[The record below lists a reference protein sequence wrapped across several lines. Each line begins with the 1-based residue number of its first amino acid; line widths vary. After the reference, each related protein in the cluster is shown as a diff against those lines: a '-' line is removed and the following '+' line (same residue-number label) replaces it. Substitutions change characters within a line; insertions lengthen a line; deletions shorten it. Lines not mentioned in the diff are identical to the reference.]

1 VDPRF
6 NQETVADFLDSIG
19 HRQASKGYKLFASG
33 AVESITADPAKA
45 YAYRAT
51 VRDGGEALAVS
62 LAYDDDAGW
71 SGFCDCNSEF
81 DCRHCAAVLHAA
93 RRLPAP
99 VNATPARVNTMA
111 APPWQARSALP
122 RQKGPTLEASPLSMA
137 LEKSLGR
144 GLSDKEAAY
153 VLEIRKLMS
162 GMANGV
168 TTKWHLS
175 HFAAIPG
182 PSWDRVE
189 LCPGQP
195 GSDLECWQYVARFL
209 KKAGLGIARFMEPV
223 TNPASVEDILR
234 EWERRKEIEKWR
246 RTVDA
251 ASYIRKIDTA
261 APLKAELRM
270 RFVRNHAELEWLN
283 GDSEQFRKRR
293 EKDVDAVVEALQS
306 QSLSCSRET
315 ERLLFLLL
323 SGTEPARA
331 TYIYDAEAHLLC
343 RVIAEPDL
351 TALTV
356 GQSGQPLKRSQ
367 ERVGV
372 VCEPP
377 VGPDGNYVVRMA
389 FPSGETA
396 GPFMVMLAGQREWMY
411 LTEDTIFRG
420 AAHHG
425 LGADPRVLVP
435 AAAMESPQG
444 FKFLKSRRLPMPAG
458 VAAKVRLISM
468 VPTVSCA
475 VAERRGYKPAREF
488 HLKLAASATGGPTV
502 KFEEWEW
509 SVPRHA
515 EETGDGRAQMLDNE
529 LMLCVSGSILDLD
542 LKWDHGLEVM
552 FRRWTKTYP
561 DWLVNWLRSLP
572 EGVKLDLDPETRSLL
587 DDAVA
592 ARLRIEMQEAQI
604 DWFDVKVVMDVSD
617 TTLTQEELDLLLK
630 AGGTHVFLP
639 RIGEWKRIKTEWSD
653 EDGKRLAR
661 IGLSPADLNGEPHRV
676 HVLQLADEAAA
687 RILPPEQAGK
697 IKRRLDE
704 LKARVA
710 PPLPP
715 AIRAELRPYQV
726 EGFHFLAYL
735 SENRFGGVLAD
746 DMGLGKTLQTLAWLA
761 WLRAEKASSDGPN
774 CSLVVCPKSVM
785 DNWRSEAERFFPG
798 LRVAMW
804 EPAAERDF
812 SAVRRDADLV
822 VMNYAQLRLL
832 GPAALQSPWFAA
844 ILDEA
849 QGIKNPNSQTAQ
861 AARAVVAA
869 HRLALTGTPIENRL
883 MDLWSIMAFAMPGA
897 LGNRTHFAR
906 RFAAQEDPLARNR
919 LAARVRPFLIRRTK
933 EEVAKDL
940 PERTEEDIVCELE
953 GAQLTLYQAELKQ
966 AQQVLLGVK
975 TQAEF
980 NRERFVFLTSLLR
993 LRQICCHAALVGKH
1007 AGTESAKLDALL
1019 ELVEPLMEEGHKV
1032 LVFSQF
1038 VQMLAIIQK
1047 QVADRKWPN
1056 FLLTGDTEDRGS
1068 LVRSFQEHQGGAVFL
1083 LSLKAGG
1090 FGLNLTA
1097 ANYVV
1102 LYDPWWNPAVER
1114 QAIDRTH
1121 RIGQTNPVNAYRL
1134 IAKNSIEQKI
1144 RLLQKKKSALA
1155 DAVLGDERFGEALT
1169 LDDLKYILQD

>member
-1 VDPRF
+1 MDPRF
-6 NQETVADFLDSIG
+6 NQEVVGDFLESIG

-33 AVESITADPAKA
+33 AVERITADPDKA
-45 YAYRAT
+45 YSYRAT
-51 VRDGGEALAVS
+51 VRDGGESFAVE
-62 LAYDDDAGW
+62 LDYDDDAGW
-71 SGFCDCNSEF
+71 SGFCDCESDC

-93 RRLPAP
+93 RRIPAP
-99 VNATPARVNTMA
+99 VSVRA
-111 APPWQARSALP
+111 APPRQFQP
-122 RQKGPTLEASPLSMA
+122 VGVRQKSPPMLSSPLSIA
-137 LEKSLGR
+137 LERSLGR
-144 GLSDKEAAY
+144 GLNDKETAY
-153 VLEIRKLMS
+153 VLEIHKIMS
-162 GMANGV
+162 SMADGV
-168 TTKWHLS
+168 ITKWHLS
-175 HFAAIPG
+175 NIAVIPG

-189 LCPGQP
+189 LCPDQP
-195 GSDLECWQYVARFL
+195 ANDLECWQYVARLL
-209 KKAGLGIARFMEPV
+209 KKLRIGIPRFMEPV
-223 TNPASVEDILR
+223 TDAASVDAILR

-246 RTVDA
+246 TMVDA
-251 ASYIRKIDTA
+251 ASQRRSIEADV
-261 APLKAELRM
+261 PLKAELRL
-270 RFVRNHAELEWLN
+270 RFVRHHAEVEWRS
-283 GDSEQFRKRR
+283 GDSEQYRKCR
-293 EKDVDAVVEALQS
+293 EKDVGAVVEALQS

-323 SGTEPARA
+323 SGTDPARSSYEYGMSA
-331 TYIYDAEAHLLC
+331 AVLRRIVDT
-343 RVIAEPDL
+343 PDL
-351 TALTV
+351 AALTV
-356 GQSGQPLKRSQ
+356 GPAGQPLKRSQ
-367 ERVGV
+367 EKIGMI
-372 VCEPP
+372 CETPA
-377 VGPDGNYVVRMA
+377 GPDGSYVIRMA
-389 FPSGETA
+389 FPSGEDA
-396 GPFMVMLAGQREWMY
+396 GPFMATLSGPGEWVY
-411 LTEDTIFRG
+411 LTQDTIFRG
-420 AAHHG
+420 TAHHG
-425 LGADPRVLVP
+425 LGEDSRVLVP
-435 AAAMESPQG
+435 AAAMECPEG
-444 FKFLKSRRLPMPAG
+444 FKFLNSRRIAMPAR
-458 VAAKVRLISM
+458 VAGKVRLMKM
-468 VPTVSCA
+468 VPTVACTVVDRA
-475 VAERRGYKPAREF
+475 GYKPTREF
-488 HLKLAASATGGPTV
+488 HLKLEASAPDGPTT
-502 KFEEWEW
+502 KFEQWEW
-509 SVPRHA
+509 RITRQATLP
-515 EETGDGRAQMLDNE
+515 GDGKAQMLDNE
-529 LMLCVSGSILDLD
+529 LMLGVSESLRDLG
-542 LKWDHGLEVM
+542 LKWDHGMKVM
-552 FRRWTKTYP
+552 YRRWTKTYP

-572 EGVKLDLDPETRSLL
+572 EGVNLDLDPETRSLL
-587 DDAVA
+587 ADAVSA
-592 ARLRIEMQEAQI
+592 SLRIEMQEAQI
-604 DWFDVKVVMDVSD
+604 DWFDIKVVMDVTD
-617 TTLTQEELDLLLK
+617 TTLTQEELGLLLK
-630 AGGTHVFLP
+630 AGGSHVFLP
-639 RIGEWKRIKTEWSD
+639 RLGEWKRMKTAWSD

-676 HVLQLADEAAA
+676 HVLQLADEAAV
-687 RILPPEQAGK
+687 RVLPPEQAGK

-704 LKARVA
+704 LRTRVT
-710 PPLPP
+710 PPMPP

-761 WLRAEKASSDGPN
+761 WLRAGKAGSDGPN

-798 LRVAMW
+798 LRVVMW
-804 EPAAERDF
+804 APSAAQEF
-812 SAVRRDADLV
+812 AAVRRDADLV

-832 GPAALQSPWFAA
+832 DPAALQSPWFAA

-861 AARAVVAA
+861 AARAIVATY
-869 HRLALTGTPIENRL
+869 RLALTGTPIENRL

-897 LGNRTHFAR
+897 LGTRTHFAR

-940 PERTEEDIVCELE
+940 PERTEEDIVCEMD
-953 GAQLTLYQAELKQ
+953 GVQSTLYQAELKQ

-993 LRQICCHAALVGKH
+993 LRQICCHPALVGQRRD
-1007 AGTESAKLDALL
+1007 TESAKLEALL
-1019 ELVEPLMEEGHKV
+1019 DLVEPLMEEGHKV

-1047 QVADRKWPN
+1047 QAEDRKWPH

-1169 LDDLKYILQD
+1169 LDDLKFILQD